1 MGIALQIARESHFQ
15 DVGAGPGFECLGLGR
30 CQDQDPEKD
39 SVGQKQK
46 KTMFEE

>member
-1 MGIALQIARESHFQ
+1 MEIALQIAREYRFQ
-15 DVGAGPGFECLGLGR
+15 DVGAGSGFGCLGLGR

-46 KTMFEE
+46 KTMSEE